1 MLNRYP
7 AWKNLLII
15 AVMVFGFYYAMPN
28 LYAPDPALQIGGAS
42 GSQAITQEVLE
53 RAERALERES
63 IGFFGE
69 ELQEGGKT
77 ALLRLRD
84 REAQLRA
91 QALVA
96 RELGDDF
103 IVALNLAPTTPD
115 WLADGGAQPMKLGLD
130 LSGGVHFKL
139 EVDVEAATQ
148 RRIEMV
154 ESGIK
159 RGLRDERIR
168 GMVALD
174 GTQVVLRF
182 RDEASREAAR
192 RVVYELYPE
201 LFLDRVDEESSWL
214 LYAKLTEQTIAEVV
228 DYAVSQNLPTIRN
241 RVNELG
247 VSEPLVQRQGSNR
260 IVVEL
265 PGIQDT
271 AEAKRILGKVANL
284 EFRLVAET
292 NAPVTDKQKFEYR
305 GEGRAGLTEWLERDV
320 IISGERVSGANASFD
335 QNGQPNVLI
344 SLDSEGGMLMSRAT
358 RNNIKRRMGVLFIER
373 KYRTR
378 YQLNDDGVEVAT
390 RIPYDEKK
398 LLTAPV
404 IQSALG
410 AQFQIT
416 GLDSPGEASELALML
431 RAGALAAPI
440 NFVEER
446 TVGPSMGAENIALGV
461 KSVQIGLG
469 LVVLFMVL
477 YYRVFGVAAVVAL
490 SVNLVLLV
498 ALMSLLGATLT
509 LPGIAGIVL
518 TVGMAVDANVLIFAR
533 IREELAN
540 RMSPQMAIHSGFE
553 RAVATILDANITTLI
568 VAVILYA
575 VGTGPIKGFAVTLSL
590 GILTS
595 MFTAILG
602 TRALINVIH
611 GGRRVDRLSIGRL
624 PKPVDGLVVDRQA
637 TGESPH
643 ECSTVYEMAHVCG
656 AVLSIGYGRSIGKPV
671 HSAA

>member
-7 AWKNLLII
+7 VWKNLII
-15 AVMVFGFYYAMPN
+15 VAAVVFGFYYAMPN
-28 LYAPDPALQIGGAS
+28 LYTPDPALQIGGAS
-42 GSQAITQEVLE
+42 GSQAISDEILK
-53 RAERALERES
+53 RAESALEEKG
-63 IGFFGE
+63 IAFFGE
-69 ELQEGGKT
+69 ELQDGGKT
-77 ALLRLRD
+77 ALLRLQDRD
-84 REAQLRA
+84 AQLRA
-91 QALVA
+91 QTVVSRA
-96 RELGDDF
+96 LGDEF

-115 WLADGGAQPMKLGLD
+115 WLLKGRATPMKLGLD

-139 EVDVEAATQ
+139 EVDVKAATE
-148 RRIEMV
+148 RRVEMY
-154 ESGIK
+154 EAGIK
-159 RGLRDERIR
+159 RSLREQRIR
-168 GMVALD
+168 GMVTLNGRRVA
-174 GTQVVLRF
+174 LRF
-182 RDEASREAAR
+182 RDEESREAAR
-192 RVVYELYPE
+192 RAVYELYPE
-201 LFLDRVDEESSWL
+201 LFLDRVEEDDDWL
-214 LYAKLTEQTIAEVV
+214 LYAEVTDQTIAEVV
-228 DYAVSQNLPTIRN
+228 DYAVSQNLTTIRN

-292 NAPVTDKQKFEYR
+292 SAPVTERQRYEYR
-305 GEGRAGLTEWLERDV
+305 GEDRAGATEWLERDV
-320 IISGERVSGANASFD
+320 IISGERVSGANAGFD
-335 QNGQPNVLI
+335 QNGQPNVSI

-358 RNNIKRRMGVLFIER
+358 RDNIKRRMGVLFIER

-378 YQLNDDGVEVAT
+378 YEQNEAGEEIAIRV
-390 RIPYDEKK
+390 PYDEKK

-404 IQSALG
+404 IQSSLG

-416 GLDSPGEASELALML
+416 GLDSPGESSELALML

-440 NFVEER
+440 TFVEER
-446 TVGPSMGAENIALGV
+446 TVGPSLGAENIALGV
-461 KSVQIGLG
+461 KSVQIGLS

-477 YYRVFGVAAVVAL
+477 YYRVFGVAAVIAL
-490 SVNLVLLV
+490 TVNLVLLV
-498 ALMSLLGATLT
+498 AFMSLLGATLT

-540 RMSPQMAIHSGFE
+540 RMSPQMAIHAGFE

-595 MFTAILG
+595 MFTAIMG
-602 TRALINVIH
+602 TRALINLIY
-611 GGRRVDRLSIGRL
+611 GGRRVDSLSIGKL
-624 PKPVDGLVVDRQA
+624 PKPIDG
-637 TGESPH
+637 S
-643 ECSTVYEMAHVCG
+643 G
-656 AVLSIGYGRSIGKPV
+656 A
-671 HSAA
+671 